1 METGAVEAHEDRQ
14 AGCYG
19 PVMRTRIETNPFSNK
34 TQVVG
39 NPTHSHGYSLLMK
52 YVVHADPVCQSADL
66 DQIVLCEAQ
75 QIRSTKVGKGAQMAG
90 QTVVVDPLGQ
100 VLR

>member
-1 METGAVEAHEDRQ
+1 
-14 AGCYG
+14 
-19 PVMRTRIETNPFSNK
+19 
-34 TQVVG
+34 
-39 NPTHSHGYSLLMK
+39 MK